1 MHRRQR
7 GFTLIE
13 LLVVIAIIGVLIALL
28 LPAVQAAR
36 EAARR
41 SQCVN
46 NLKQIGLAIHN
57 YVSANEA
64 LPPGG
69 EVYSND
75 YPQFG
80 WAVGPQNFGMKVR
93 ILPYLEQTNA
103 YNSVNFA
110 VSAIWNTG
118 PASPVDGQQ
127 INFTIRHTRIASYI
141 CPSDTNDPGT
151 DDPQVPGTSYVNNL
165 GLNRY
170 NTDWRSNGP
179 TYYQGHDGG
188 LQQLRNFASIQDGLS
203 NTAMFS
209 EFVKGKGFNITSNTS
224 TDGVHMTYAIPNG
237 VTTYPQG
244 DTDANY
250 KLALAC
256 QATTSRNWDFKG
268 EVWTMHDSGRGGGY
282 FHIQPPNRKACN
294 PAGYDTIIGASSYH
308 PGGVNLLLLD
318 GSVKFAKNGV
328 GIRTWHALG
337 TINGGETVPGDTF
350 AN

>member
-1 MHRRQR
+1 MQRRRQR

-13 LLVVIAIIGVLIALL
+13 LLVVIAIIGVLVSLL

-57 YVSANEA
+57 YHQSNES

-75 YPQFG
+75 YPQYG
-80 WAVGPQNFGMKVR
+80 WTQGPQNFSMNVR
-93 ILPYLEQTNA
+93 LLPYIEQGNA
-103 YNSVNFA
+103 FNSVNFA
-110 VSAIWNTG
+110 VSAIWN
-118 PASPVDGQQ
+118 ASNPSVVDG
-127 INFTIRHTRIASYI
+127 ININYTIRHTKIASYV

-151 DDPQVPGTSYVNNL
+151 DDPQLPAASYHNNC

-170 NTDWRSNGP
+170 NTNWRSTGP

-188 LQQLRNFASIQDGLS
+188 LQQTRNFASIQDGLS
-203 NTAMFS
+203 NTAMYS
-209 EFVKGKGFNITSNTS
+209 EYVKGKALMSQ
-224 TDGVHMTYAIPNG
+224 DGVHMTYQIPNG
-237 VTTYPQG
+237 VTTFPQG
-244 DTDANY
+244 DPDADY
-250 KLALAC
+250 KLALLC
-256 QATTSRNWDFKG
+256 QATTARQWDFKG
-268 EVWTMHDSGRGGGY
+268 EIWVIHDTGRGGGY

-294 PAGYDTIIGASSYH
+294 AAGYDTIISASSYH

-318 GSVKFAKNGV
+318 GSVKFAKNGIA
-328 GIRTWHALG
+328 IRTWNALG
-337 TINGGETVPGDTF
+337 TISGGETIPGDTF
-350 AN
+350 GN